1 VPRAVRQVVS
11 LCVAALVA
19 VACGG
24 SKKSAST
31 TPTSP
36 DVPSEATGWT
46 DKPIEMRPQA
56 QPPFITPGERMTFNA
71 SIHGIDIATFG
82 IGVGDLTDVA
92 GKKVVPVQAGVQS
105 STVVSMLRKI
115 DDTFTTWIDAKT
127 GRPVL
132 FKGHELGGMDDPVI
146 EDTDVDF
153 STAATGSV
161 KVSLVRADSGS
172 TTEVQEK
179 TTEDLLDFQTF
190 FLSLRSWDAP
200 VGSSMTADVL
210 RSRYMWRTQLTVGG
224 YENIVTQLGPLPAVR
239 FDGVSRRLSREGEID
254 MSQGDRHYSIWVS
267 DDADRVP
274 LLLVAKTDY
283 GDVKMEI
290 TDYVAG
296 HGQRLGQVWG
306 AGKKPAGSK

>member
-1 VPRAVRQVVS
+1 VPRAVRKVVS
-11 LCVAALVA
+11 LFALA
-19 VACGG
+19 LALASCGG
-24 SKKSAST
+24 KSKTGST

-36 DVPSEATGWT
+36 DVPSETTGWS
-46 DKPIEMRPQA
+46 DKPIEGRPQA
-56 QPPFITPGERMTFNA
+56 QPPFVTPGERMTFNA
-71 SIHGIDIATFG
+71 SIHGIDLATFG
-82 IGVGDLTDVA
+82 IGVGDVTEVD
-92 GKKVVPVQAGVQS
+92 GKQVVPVQAGVQS
-105 STVVSMLRKI
+105 SSIVSLMRKI
-115 DDTFTTWIDAKT
+115 DDTFTTWIDVKT
-127 GRPVL
+127 GRPVT

-153 STAATGSV
+153 STAGTGEVKVALTRADTGS
-161 KVSLVRADSGS
+161 
-172 TTEVQEK
+172 TIEVQQK

-190 FLSLRSWDAP
+190 FLAMRSWDAP
-200 VGSSMTADVL
+200 VGATMTADVL

-224 YENIVTQLGPLPAVR
+224 YENIVTQLGSLPAVR

-290 TDYVAG
+290 TDYTAG
-296 HGQRLGQVWG
+296 KGQRLGQVWG
-306 AGKKPAGSK
+306 AGKKPAK